1 MTFAWKTQSTFFFSF
16 LILFFS
22 AKFAGRYI
30 GRHAGGKNSLAIFH
44 HHFRRKFQ
52 HTHRIG
58 GDGRFVTNNRRDAE
72 DGPHFLLILF
82 LPENKMS
89 GMCYFSERSPLVQ
102 TNLTQIDDSCRRNC
116 WEKKRIF
123 KISQYSRKLFFF
135 CFFFPQ
141 MECLIN
147 SRGGPPV
154 GDNNAGGSDLEHV
167 SVRCCW
173 YCCWYCCAVH
183 FQEIQSLY
191 LFCISLRSRGFIFG
205 ISTHTHT
212 HTEWIDYVATYW
224 P

>member
-1 MTFAWKTQSTFFFSF
+1 
-16 LILFFS
+16 
-22 AKFAGRYI
+22 
-30 GRHAGGKNSLAIFH
+30 
-44 HHFRRKFQ
+44 
-52 HTHRIG
+52 
-58 GDGRFVTNNRRDAE
+58 VTNNRRDAE

-212 HTEWIDYVATYW
+212 HTRNGSITSLHIGHDVLSARIEDFINALV
-224 P
+224 